1 MSAAGHHAAE
11 AATAAPS
18 AAAHVSAQR
27 AATAPASID
36 RAGDTLL
43 HLSHVGKDYAKI
55 ETRGGRLRLVFDLLR
70 GKGAAH
76 VFRALDDVSLTLSRG
91 ESLGIV
97 GENGAGKST
106 LLKIIAGVIRPTR
119 GEVSVR
125 GRVGALLELG
135 AGFHPEYSGLANI
148 DLAAALLGLAPSE
161 IAAKRDEII
170 AFADLGD
177 HIRDPIKQY
186 SSGMVVRLGFA
197 VATALSPDIL
207 ITDEVLAV
215 GDESFQKRCIAW
227 MERFLDG
234 GGTLLLCSHS
244 MYHIQKLCAH
254 ALWLKDG
261 RAMQYGPASDVTRA
275 YLAYHEEKSAGSKA
289 ALPLAQAV
297 VTGVYAI
304 QTFDASAG
312 EIAQGDELALS
323 GTVYSPDGR
332 APVVV
337 VGIVRADGT
346 PVYGVASDMDGVA
359 IERGAEGRFAFS
371 ITFPAL
377 PLAPGK
383 YWLRAHAADPE
394 GLRVFDNVERA
405 LVVRGRTRELGLVHL
420 AHRWHDGVLR

>member
-1 MSAAGHHAAE
+1 M
-11 AATAAPS
+11 
-18 AAAHVSAQR
+18 R
-27 AATAPASID
+27 
-36 RAGDTLL
+36 
-43 HLSHVGKDYAKI
+43 LSHVGKDYAKI

-76 VFRALDDVSLTLSRG
+76 VFRALDDVSLTLARG

-106 LLKIIAGVIRPTR
+106 RLTFVAGVIPPTR
-119 GEVSVR
+119 GEASVR

-135 AGFHPEYSGLANI
+135 AGFHPEYSGLANN
-148 DLAAALLGLAPSE
+148 DLAAALLGLAPAE

-244 MYHIQKLCAH
+244 MYHIQKLCEH

-261 RAMQYGPASDVTRA
+261 RVAQYGPASDVTRA
-275 YLAYHEEKSAGSKA
+275 YLAYHEEKSANAKSGM
-289 ALPLAQAV
+289 PLAQAKAG
-297 VTGVYAI
+297 GVYAI
-304 QTFDASAG
+304 QAFESSAD
-312 EIAQGDELALS
+312 EIDQGDDLTLS
-323 GTVYSPDGR
+323 GSVYSPDGR
-332 APVVV
+332 APTVV
-337 VGIVRADGT
+337 VGIDEARKRRLEQQLRDAAAIAARLPMLAREAPIERRTDAHATADVGAAMTDPVAEADGFAPRIGPIVERHVLPPVGGRRRDRQPGMLGGCGERDAEAFTEELTRVRARIG
-346 PVYGVASDMDGVA
+346 
-359 IERGAEGRFAFS
+359 EAF
-371 ITFPAL
+371 
-377 PLAPGK
+377 
-383 YWLRAHAADPE
+383 DPE
-394 GLRVFDNVERA
+394 ARVERS
-405 LVVRGRTRELGLVHL
+405 
-420 AHRWHDGVLR
+420 HDRRDF